1 MAYTASS
8 LKTKLNRFEVI
19 SVNMLKVF
27 DSHRRGLNG
36 HYMISDVLWCCL
48 SQVTMATGGWL
59 LLLMMSMV
67 MVMSAYG
74 QFSAK

>member
-1 MAYTASS
+1 MKCFKCIVS
-8 LKTKLNRFEVI
+8 KLNQFRVI
-19 SVNMLKVF
+19 SVNPLEVF
-27 DSHRRGLNG
+27 KSHRRGLNG
-36 HYMISDVLWCCL
+36 YYISDVLWCCL

-74 QFSAK
+74 QYSAK

>member
-1 MAYTASS
+1 
-8 LKTKLNRFEVI
+8 
-19 SVNMLKVF
+19 
-27 DSHRRGLNG
+27 
-36 HYMISDVLWCCL
+36 MISDVLWCCL